1 MEYYGFCYS
10 VRRCNSILIFLLTA
24 LFFPFSL
31 TDIESELAA
40 ASVSSKSISYAPSGF
55 GNDKY
60 GMPPAIADVRK
71 DLKSSFLFNEDKLGI
86 SASSKG
92 GSELGEDIL
101 DSIESV
107 IRIKEAE
114 ARMFQNIADE
124 ARREAEM
131 YKEMVRVKM
140 DKLEEEYAQRLA
152 KLCLQETKERR
163 TVMLE
168 ELKALENSHGDYQNM
183 KMRMQ
188 AEIAGL
194 WERIQATKQQLV

>member
-1 MEYYGFCYS
+1 MDSFCCS
-10 VRRCNSILIFLLTA
+10 CMVRHG
-24 LFFPFSL
+24 PHFSADGSPLL
-31 TDIESELAA
+31 TDIESERAA
-40 ASVSSKSISYAPSGF
+40 PALSSKGIICTPSGS
-55 GNDKY
+55 GNDKLER
-60 GMPPAIADVRK
+60 PPEIADFQK
-71 DLKSSFLFNEDKLGI
+71 DTRSSFLFSEDKLGI

-92 GSELGEDIL
+92 GSGMGEDDF
-101 DSIESV
+101 DSIDSI

-114 ARMFQNIADE
+114 AQMFQNIADE

-152 KLCLQETKERR
+152 KLRLQETKERR
-163 TVMLE
+163 RKMLDD
-168 ELKALENSHGDYQNM
+168 LKALENSHCDYQNM

-194 WERIQATKQQLV
+194 WERIEATKQQLV